1 MAHKEESESANAE
14 TNQISAVVNAL
25 AVEAENNLNNLR
37 WDGRLQYNRWNR
49 LTNLLLLY
57 ACSDES
63 GSLKKVHS
71 DLSLTELNQSLR
83 MSLPRPKSGEFRA
96 LFEGSP

>member
-37 WDGRLQYNRWNR
+37 WDTTLQKPNETH
-49 LTNLLLLY
+49 LI
-57 ACSDES
+57 
-63 GSLKKVHS
+63 K
-71 DLSLTELNQSLR
+71 
-83 MSLPRPKSGEFRA
+83 
-96 LFEGSP
+96 